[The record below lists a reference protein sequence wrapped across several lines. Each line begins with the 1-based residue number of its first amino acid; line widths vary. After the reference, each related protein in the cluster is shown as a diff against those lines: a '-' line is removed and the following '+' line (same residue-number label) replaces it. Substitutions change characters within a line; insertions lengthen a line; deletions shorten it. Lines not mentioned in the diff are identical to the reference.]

1 MATALLSARG
11 RVTCSIPSARAMQPS
26 AGLPNL
32 FVLGAGK
39 SGTTTLHQLLGRHP
53 DIHVCDPKEPS
64 FFCSHFQVV
73 RDPVSY
79 FRLFASDRRY
89 RVDASHVYFSNPET
103 APVLRAL
110 FPEAKVLLILRHPKA
125 RAHSLYRHM
134 RLSMHDDGRPL
145 ELAETF
151 YEALRLEDERFHSP
165 DFMRNCRQYFWNFM
179 YIRSSFYDEQL
190 TRYLGLFT
198 REQFLIM
205 TLAELISRPQQKIAE
220 IAAFLEVEPSGFG
233 ESVPVVN
240 AAPAYEG
247 FDQMCDAFMG
257 DRFGDLTRRV
267 DALVGRAMDWSV

>member
-1 MATALLSARG
+1 
-11 RVTCSIPSARAMQPS
+11 MQPL
-26 AGLPNL
+26 AGTPNL

-73 RDPVSY
+73 RDPISY

-110 FPEAKVLLILRHPKA
+110 FPEAKFLLILRHPKA

-134 RLSMHDDGRPL
+134 RRSMHDDGRPL
-145 ELAETF
+145 ERAETF

-165 DFMRNCRQYFWNFM
+165 DFMRDCRHYFWNFM
-179 YIRSSFYDEQL
+179 YVRSSLYDEQIS
-190 TRYLGLFT
+190 RYLALFP
-198 REQFLIM
+198 RDQFLVM
-205 TLAELISRPQQKIAE
+205 TLGELRAAPQKTVGE
-220 IAAFLEVEPSGFG
+220 IARFLGVDPEGFG
-233 ESVPVVN
+233 ADVPVVN
-240 AAPAYEG
+240 AAPPYEA
-247 FDQMCDAFMG
+247 FDLASDALMER
-257 DRFGDLTRRV
+257 RFGDLTRRV
-267 DALVGRAMDWSV
+267 DARVGRPLDWSL